1 MSGGTG
7 GEASVD
13 PDRGCTPRAEPSV
26 PPDAEEDSLLLYIK
40 QRVEPVADL
49 LRILLV
55 AKMIRKI
62 CHI

>member
-7 GEASVD
+7 GSARGVQPLSGSTLAS
-13 PDRGCTPRAEPSV
+13 PSV
-26 PPDAEEDSLLLYIK
+26 PPDVEDDSLLLYIK